1 MNKAQG
7 RQADDIYV
15 YMWWWLG
22 GLSVFFCF
30 VTRVEIGLNVYSAG
44 RLRIRT
50 QQNCSSSL
58 VERQPDTLSVSPSQ
72 SDSTKGCFTKRF
84 VFQAC
89 VSFA

>member
-1 MNKAQG
+1 MCV
-7 RQADDIYV
+7 YV
-15 YMWWWLG
+15 VVAG